1 MEQIP
6 LGLLNPK
13 LFKAVEQVCKNGL
26 SYSDN
31 HKAVKDSISNLIV
44 LLQQETSEMS
54 VEVTSLRQLLRRS
67 NDEFDRPSLRLDP
80 VQELG
85 QGTYPKLDSGQQ
97 EAALKIKQVWSS
109 FGKYLTASA
118 KNLEANGSYRGRA
131 LDPIAVMSDEVASL
145 WRDTYC
151 PWYEKAKKTFIGRTG
166 LNEAEITLF
175 VAVEGVFPQELDK
188 RFSLSVGT
196 SLEVVQRQ
204 LSAFGSTSQ
213 SPKARSVYY

>member
-1 MEQIP
+1 MSDIP
-6 LGLLNPK
+6 IGLVNPRT
-13 LFKAVEQVCKNGL
+13 FKALEILCKHAL

-31 HKAVKDSISNLIV
+31 HRAVRDAVASLTL
-44 LLQQETSEMS
+44 LLQQETSEVS
-54 VEVTSLRQLLRRS
+54 VEVVALRNLLKRS
-67 NDEFDRPSLRLDP
+67 NDEFDRPALRLDP

-131 LDPIAVMSDEVASL
+131 LDPVSVMSDEVANL
-145 WRDTYC
+145 WRETYC
-151 PWYEKAKKTFIGRTG
+151 PWYEKAKKTFIARTG

-175 VAVEGVFPQELDK
+175 VAVEGIFPVELDK
-188 RFSLSVGT
+188 RFSLNSGT

-204 LSAFGSTSQ
+204 LSAFSGTAQ
-213 SPKARSVYY
+213 SPKTRSVYY